1 MTEKNTL
8 QTLTTITAVE
18 KMSEPEHKTFKDE
31 SEDIKPRVTR
41 YWTDRAESFFLQR
54 QHELDSPKAYKWLSE
69 IRKKIGDEKALKI
82 LDVGCGAG
90 YFTVLLGLEGY
101 DVTGIDL
108 TPAMIDRAGKL
119 IEMNEPYNCDVQ
131 AVVMDG
137 ENLDFPDENFDVVIT
152 RNLTW
157 TLPHPIRAYSE
168 WYRVLKKGGILLNFD
183 AEYAK
188 GAHNLKTQDNIAH
201 KDISDEMKEECH
213 KIYHMLTIST
223 LDRPQWDV
231 NILYRIGFETV
242 ESDRE
247 FGNRMYDVKD
257 EFYIPERMFMI
268 SAKK

>member
-1 MTEKNTL
+1 
-8 QTLTTITAVE
+8 
-18 KMSEPEHKTFKDE
+18 MSKLEHIKFKEE
-31 SEDIKPRVTR
+31 SEDIKPRVTL
-41 YWTDRAESFFLQR
+41 YWTNRADSFFLQK

-69 IRKKIGDEKALKI
+69 IRKKIGNEKPLKI

-101 DVTGIDL
+101 EVTGIDI
-108 TPAMIDRAGKL
+108 TGAMIDKAKKL
-119 IEMNEPYNCDVQ
+119 MEMNEPYDCDLQ
-131 AVVMDG
+131 AVVMDA
-137 ENLDFPDENFDVVIT
+137 ENLDFCDESFDVVIS

-157 TLPHPIRAYSE
+157 TLPHPIQAYSE

-188 GAHNLKTQDNIAH
+188 GAHNLKNQDSPAH

-231 NILYRIGFETV
+231 DILYQIGFESV
-242 ESDRE
+242 EADSD
-247 FGNRMYDVKD
+247 FGDRVYDVKD
-257 EFYIPERMFMI
+257 EFYIPDRMFMI
-268 SAKK
+268 SARK